1 MKILVIL
8 IGVWALGFSSCA
20 TGQKGAGG
28 GSGAGPGAA
37 AAASSSGQEMV
48 ETKESVLF
56 ADGTLDE
63 YTTLEY
69 DPSFINVV
77 NQSRHS
83 ASGALLETV
92 EFAYQDES
100 GWLTTKLT
108 RDMEDRLR
116 ARVVYQYNAEGRL
129 WRETLTNNA
138 GKAISSYEYGYDAR
152 GNRISRIVNNGAGV
166 KLAETRYV
174 FNDAGL
180 MTASETT
187 DGSGRKINST
197 ENGYDSRGNLT
208 SQKIYNAGGELTATI
223 NAAWQDGLEVSNEQQ
238 SADGTVQIRIINEY
252 SPDGRLSRKTVE
264 NFQGESTQ
272 VFEYEYTPAPRREG
286 GK

>member
-1 MKILVIL
+1 MKRLVIL
-8 IGVWALGFSSCA
+8 IGAWALVFSSCA
-20 TGQKGAGG
+20 TGQKGVADS
-28 GSGAGPGAA
+28 SGPRPGAA
-37 AAASSSGQEMV
+37 AGDVSSGQDMI

-63 YTTLEY
+63 YTTLDY
-69 DPSFINVV
+69 DPSFINVM

-108 RDMEDRLR
+108 RDREDRLR
-116 ARVVYQYNAEGRL
+116 ARIVYQYNAEGRL

-138 GKAISSYEYGYDAR
+138 GKAISSYEYRYDAR
-152 GNRISRIVNNGAGV
+152 GNRVSRIVNNGAGV
-166 KLAETRYV
+166 KLAETIYT
-174 FNDAGL
+174 FNNAGL
-180 MTASETT
+180 ISASETT
-187 DGSGRKINST
+187 DGSGKKINST
-197 ENGYDSRGNLT
+197 ENEYNSQGNLVN
-208 SQKIYNAGGELTATI
+208 QRIYNAGGALTATI
-223 NAAWQDGLEVSNEQQ
+223 SAVWSEGREVRNEQRG
-238 SADGTVQIRIINEY
+238 ADGTVQIRVTNEY
-252 SPDGRLSRKTVE
+252 GPDGGLTRKTVE

-272 VFEYEYTPAPRREG
+272 IFEYEYTPAPQREG

>member
-8 IGVWALGFSSCA
+8 ISAGALVFSSCA
-20 TGQKGAGG
+20 TSQKGAGR
-28 GSGAGPGAA
+28 SSAAGPAAA
-37 AAASSSGQEMV
+37 AAASIASAQEV
-48 ETKESVLF
+48 VGTKEKVLF

-63 YTTLEY
+63 YVAMEY
-69 DPSFINVV
+69 DPSFTNMV

-116 ARVVYQYNAEGRL
+116 ARVVYQYNSQGWL

-138 GKAISSYEYGYDAR
+138 GKAVSSYEYGYDAR

-166 KLAETRYV
+166 KLAETRYT
-174 FNDAGL
+174 FNDGGL
-180 MTASETT
+180 ITASETS
-187 DGSGRKINST
+187 DGAGRKINST
-197 ENGYDSRGNLT
+197 ENEYDSRGNLT
-208 SQKIYNAGGELTATI
+208 SQKIYNANGELTTVISAVWTE
-223 NAAWQDGLEVSNEQQ
+223 GREVRNEQQ
-238 SADGTVQIRIINEY
+238 GADGTVQIRVTNEY
-252 SPDGRLSRKTVE
+252 GPNGILTRKTVE
-264 NFQGESTQ
+264 NLQGESTQ
-272 VFEYEYTPAPRREG
+272 IFEYEYTPKPGR
-286 GK
+286 